1 MFIPLVKRFILPA
14 SRRATPIRIPRIRP
28 AFPSEVSMNHLYA
41 LLGRI
46 GLSLIFIASG
56 WSKLAG
62 YLATQQYMEAT
73 GVPGA
78 LLPLVIAL
86 EIGGGLA
93 VLAGVFTRSAA
104 LSLAVFSLAAGF
116 LFHADLADQNQFI
129 HLMKNV
135 ALGGGFLMLAANGAG
150 AFSVDAWRRD
160 RKLSPVLSTGGAL

>member
-1 MFIPLVKRFILPA
+1 
-14 SRRATPIRIPRIRP
+14 
-28 AFPSEVSMNHLYA
+28 MNHLYA

-46 GLSLIFIASG
+46 ALSLIFIFSG
-56 WSKLAG
+56 WGRLAAYAG
-62 YLATQQYMEAT
+62 TQQYMEAM

-93 VLAGVFTRSAA
+93 VLAGVFTRSA
-104 LSLAVFSLAAGF
+104 SLALALFSLAAGA

-129 HLMKNV
+129 QLMKNV

-160 RKLSPVLSTGGAL
+160 RQRLPTPALGIGGAL

>member
-1 MFIPLVKRFILPA
+1 
-14 SRRATPIRIPRIRP
+14 
-28 AFPSEVSMNHLYA
+28 MNHLYA
-41 LLGRI
+41 LLGRV
-46 GLSLIFIASG
+46 GLSSIFIASG
-56 WSKLAG
+56 WSKLTG
-62 YLATQQYMEAT
+62 YEATQQYMEAM

-78 LLPLVIAL
+78 MLPLVIAL

-104 LSLAVFSLAAGF
+104 LSLAVFSLAAAF

-160 RKLSPVLSTGGAL
+160 RQLSVPTLSTGGAL

>member
-1 MFIPLVKRFILPA
+1 
-14 SRRATPIRIPRIRP
+14 
-28 AFPSEVSMNHLYA
+28 MNHLYA

-46 GLSLIFIASG
+46 GLSLIFIVSG

-62 YLATQQYMEAT
+62 YEATQQYMET
-73 GVPGA
+73 MGVPGA
-78 LLPLVIAL
+78 MLPLVIAL
-86 EIGGGLA
+86 ETGGGLA
-93 VLAGVFTRSAA
+93 VLAGVFTRGAA
-104 LSLAVFSLAAGF
+104 LALALFSLAAGM

-160 RKLSPVLSTGGAL
+160 RQQSIPTLSTGGAL

>member
-1 MFIPLVKRFILPA
+1 
-14 SRRATPIRIPRIRP
+14 
-28 AFPSEVSMNHLYA
+28 MNHLFA

-62 YLATQQYMEAT
+62 YAGTQQYMEAM

-86 EIGGGLA
+86 EVGGGLA

-104 LSLAVFSLAAGF
+104 LALAVFSLAAGM

-135 ALGGGFLMLAANGAG
+135 ALGGGFLMLAAHGAG
-150 AFSVDAWRRD
+150 AFSIDAWRRD
-160 RKLSPVLSTGGAL
+160 RGARELSATYTGGAL

>member
-1 MFIPLVKRFILPA
+1 
-14 SRRATPIRIPRIRP
+14 
-28 AFPSEVSMNHLYA
+28 MNNLYA

-46 GLSLIFIASG
+46 GLSLIFILSG
-56 WSKLAG
+56 WTKLAAYAG
-62 YLATQQYMEAT
+62 TEQYMEAM

-93 VLAGVFTRSAA
+93 VLAGVFTRSSA
-104 LSLAVFSLAAGF
+104 LALAVFSLAAGV

-135 ALGGGFLMLAANGAG
+135 AIGGGFLMLAANGAG
-150 AFSVDAWRRD
+150 AFSIDAWRRD
-160 RKLSPVLSTGGAL
+160 RRLSTATLSTGGAL